1 MSASTT
7 SSSEPDSYVGT
18 LKITPSNYQKWVND
32 YLIHAKAKFGI
43 YADVFVTLKAPKY
56 DYAKQ
61 FKIEPTDPLLS
72 EYNKKSMDAMI
83 GYDQNKP
90 KMFGDLM
97 MHISPDSTTRVKAHA
112 DYKNANTNN
121 DVVTLW
127 KIITA
132 THITKPSTKATQV
145 QCELNA
151 FRDLKQG
158 TMGIEKYNEKFKF
171 QVEKLVEL
179 GGDPPETEIVTTYL
193 YSLSAIFVDVAKK
206 MLKDSAEY
214 PLPASLVQATNDI
227 AEWYHSET
235 AVNKMFGIAAPA
247 PPQKSDTALL
257 AGAKVEDQPG
267 PGKNAKRNKNHKKK
281 REAKGEGGEKAEEKS
296 AQTAG
301 KGKSHCEFC
310 KRGGYKHDNHNMA
323 DCKHFAS
330 YMKNSQDK
338 QGGKEKGQTVNSKL
352 AMEAPAAVDAQDTFD
367 WPEEVNVSGYM
378 ALSSAGGAATDALTV
393 VFDTGTTSLIVREKC
408 LLHDMKKLSR
418 PVRIKGVAGDL
429 YAYEM
434 GIMGPFG
441 PALYVPESP
450 VTLVNWIKMKERGFS
465 RKFDDAE
472 DAFIFERAG
481 IRYIFRLCT
490 DKSSKYHNLYIMTMP
505 RKGKAVA
512 EKHVMS
518 AAAQVVNHQIFTT
531 REIERAHQARRLHQ
545 HLDHI
550 SDHNLCALLN
560 AGGIMNCSTTA
571 VDVRNAAKI
580 LGPCVDCI
588 QGKMTEPTG
597 KPSVRPTCENPA
609 ELLFMDLFFVHD
621 GVSTKKAPHLLSVDG
636 RYGHIIVTKLASKHT
651 AALTVAIQDVINI
664 YRSLGHT
671 VKEIR
676 VDHEQTFLACKGV
689 VNGMGVQLSATAPGQ
704 HNSRAERP
712 IRTIRT
718 RFRAVLASLGYKLP
732 RILYPFLVM
741 SIVQSLNMTPNV
753 HTFPLTP
760 RELMTGHKIDA
771 ATTLRAKFGDFVIA
785 KTPNMGKDQDDLPT
799 GELGI
804 VVGRDPAGKG
814 NIKIYKLDTNTVV
827 TRAKFSPIAPSP
839 EHLNKINTVAGKD
852 MPVDN
857 TDIEDESG
865 DNTDAPSVRDL
876 LEGPTH
882 TTGVVPPVREDLH
895 VPAPEQET
903 PEQRAAAPP
912 APLQS
917 PHVPQG
923 VVQHALPVAPGAAQG
938 VGVSGAHNAP
948 LPHVAVE
955 QPPVAVAPAPLP
967 AVAIPA
973 EPPPPPAPSQRYIHP
988 LSPDRRSTR
997 RRTTWQEASE
1007 RKENYGLQVSV
1018 SRALKLYPDAAV
1030 QALGQEALQLI
1041 DMRALFPVHQ
1051 EDLSPNPARSIIPSI
1066 MFLKEKHKPD
1076 GAFDKLKAR
1085 MAGGGHVMNPA
1096 AMAHVEVSSP
1106 TVDPTSVFTMA
1117 AIAAHQ
1123 GLGCSVTDIK
1133 GAYLNA
1139 DLPDSMDV
1147 VMIVDRVTTAV
1158 LVALR
1163 PEYRKYVRSNG
1174 TMLTRVKKALYGL
1187 PQAGLLW
1194 YQHLKKTLEKA
1205 GYRATSADTC
1215 VFTKNTN
1222 RSKSIICVHVD
1233 DLFHAFSDARLD
1245 DELQRV
1251 LVDVYKEVNHT
1262 RGDKLDYL
1270 GMCIEFDRKA
1280 KSVSLK
1286 NPGYINDILSH
1297 YNISGTAA
1305 TPSTNNL
1312 LVNRENVERVDQ
1324 NMYASMVMKL
1334 MYVAKKTRIDILHA
1348 VTHLATRI
1356 TVCNADDYSKLIRVY
1371 KYLNGT
1377 RDKGIT
1383 LSPDSLA
1390 VVCYADASYATHCD
1404 AKSHSGAVLAL
1415 GTRKIAAVYVRSVKQ
1430 KLVSRSSTEA
1440 ELIALHDILP
1450 QVLWLRRLLADLGYP
1465 PSAPTVV
1472 YQDNKSTIILGN
1484 KGNANKGKT
1493 KHMEVRYFFLKE
1505 KIDDKSIVLEYLPTE
1520 AMLAD
1525 FYTKPLAFEI
1535 FVRLRDVIMGNEMK

>member
-1 MSASTT
+1 MGAAP
-7 SSSEPDSYVGT
+7 PD
-18 LKITPSNYQKWVND
+18 
-32 YLIHAKAKFGI
+32 
-43 YADVFVTLKAPKY
+43 
-56 DYAKQ
+56 
-61 FKIEPTDPLLS
+61 
-72 EYNKKSMDAMI
+72 
-83 GYDQNKP
+83 
-90 KMFGDLM
+90 
-97 MHISPDSTTRVKAHA
+97 
-112 DYKNANTNN
+112 
-121 DVVTLW
+121 
-127 KIITA
+127 
-132 THITKPSTKATQV
+132 
-145 QCELNA
+145 
-151 FRDLKQG
+151 
-158 TMGIEKYNEKFKF
+158 
-171 QVEKLVEL
+171 
-179 GGDPPETEIVTTYL
+179 TEVVTTYL
-193 YSLSAIFVDVAKK
+193 YSLSAVFMEVAKK
-206 MLKDSAEY
+206 MLKNSAEY
-214 PLPASLVQATNDI
+214 PLPTSLIQATNDI
-227 AEWYHSET
+227 FVWYTSEISI
-235 AVNKMFGIAAPA
+235 NKLFGITSAPA
-247 PPQKSDTALL
+247 SQQKSDTAML
-257 AGAKVEDQPG
+257 ASAKVEEQPA
-267 PGKNAKRNKNHKKK
+267 PGKNAKRNKKHKDK
-281 REAKGEGGEKAEEKS
+281 REGKGDGSSKSEEKKAAPS
-296 AQTAG
+296 AG
-301 KGKSHCEFC
+301 KLHCEFC
-310 KRGGYKHDNHNMA
+310 KRGGYKHDNHNMC

-330 YMKNSQDK
+330 YMKNAQDK
-338 QGGKEKGQTVNSKL
+338 QSKEKGQTVSSKL
-352 AMEAPAAVDAQDTFD
+352 AMEAPAAVDAQDSFA
-367 WPEEVNVSGYM
+367 WPDEVNVSGYM
-378 ALSSAGGAATDALTV
+378 ALTTADGAGTDALTV

-408 LLHDMKKLSR
+408 LLHDMKKLTK

-465 RKFDDAE
+465 RKFDDVL
-472 DAFIFERAG
+472 DAFIFERTG
-481 IRYIFRLCT
+481 NRYVFKLCT
-490 DKSSKYHNLYIMTMP
+490 DKTSKFYNLYIMTMP
-505 RKGKAVA
+505 RKGKAVVGRT
-512 EKHVMS
+512 VMS

-531 REIERAHQARRLHQ
+531 REIERAHLARRLHE

-560 AGGIMNCSTTA
+560 AGGIMNCSTTS

-580 LGPCVDCI
+580 LGPCVGCV
-588 QGKMTEPTG
+588 QGKMTESSG

-621 GVSTKKAPHLLSVDG
+621 GTSTKKAPHLLSVDG
-636 RYGHIIVTKLASKHT
+636 RYGHIIVTKMASKHT
-651 AALTVAIQDVINI
+651 AALTVAIQDVINL

-676 VDHEQTFLACKGV
+676 VDHEKNFLACKGV

-732 RILYPFLVM
+732 RVLFPLLVM
-741 SIVQSLNMTPNV
+741 SIAQSLNMTPNV

-760 RELMTGHKIDA
+760 RELMAGHKIDA

-785 KTPNMGKDQDDLPT
+785 KTPNMGKEQDDLPT
-799 GELGI
+799 GEVGI

-827 TRAKFSPIAPSP
+827 TRSKFDLIKPSP
-839 EHLNKINTVAGKD
+839 AHLQKINAIAGKD
-852 MPVDN
+852 TPVEN
-857 TDIEDESG
+857 TDIEDEAG
-865 DNTDAPSVRDL
+865 DTSDVPSVRDL
-876 LEGPTH
+876 LEGSADN
-882 TTGVVPPVREDLH
+882 TGVVPPVREDLQ
-895 VPAPEQET
+895 VPAPEEE
-903 PEQRAAAPP
+903 PPVQRAAAQP
-912 APLQS
+912 AP
-917 PHVPQG
+917 PPPPRAPQG
-923 VVQHALPVAPGAAQG
+923 VAQHALPVAPGAAQG
-938 VGVSGAHNAP
+938 VGVNGAHNAP
-948 LPHVAVE
+948 LPPVAVE
-955 QPPVAVAPAPLP
+955 QPPVVPVTAPEP

-973 EPPPPPAPSQRYIHP
+973 EPPPPPAASQRHIHP
-988 LSPDRRSTR
+988 LSPERRSSR
-997 RRTTWQEASE
+997 RTTTWQEASE

-1018 SRALKLYPDAAV
+1018 GRALQLYPDAAV

-1041 DMRALFPVHQ
+1041 DMRVLFPVHQ
-1051 EDLSPNPARSIIPSI
+1051 EELSPNPARSLIPSI

-1106 TVDPTSVFTMA
+1106 TVDPTSVFSVA
-1117 AIAAHQ
+1117 AIAAHE

-1139 DLPDSMDV
+1139 DLPESMDV

-1158 LVALR
+1158 LVTLR

-1194 YQHLKKTLEKA
+1194 YKHLKKTLEEA

-1215 VFTKNTN
+1215 VFTKNTS

-1233 DLFHAFSDARLD
+1233 DLFHAFSDARAD

-1251 LVDVYKEVNHT
+1251 LVDVYKEVNHV

-1270 GMCIEFDRKA
+1270 GMCIEFDRKS

-1286 NPGYINDILSH
+1286 SPGYIADILKH
-1297 YNISGTAA
+1297 YNISGTAT

-1312 LVNRENVERVDQ
+1312 LVNRDNVERVDQ

-1334 MYVAKKTRIDILHA
+1334 MYVAKKTRIDILHS
-1348 VTHLATRI
+1348 VTYLATRI
-1356 TVCNADDYSKLIRVY
+1356 TVCNADDLSKLMRVY

-1377 RDKGIT
+1377 RDKGVT
-1383 LSPDSLA
+1383 LAPDTLD
-1390 VVCYADASYATHCD
+1390 VICYADASYATHSD

-1415 GTRKIAAVYVRSVKQ
+1415 GRRSIASVYVRSVKQ

-1450 QVLWLRRLLADLGYP
+1450 QVLWLRRLMSDLGYP
-1465 PSAPTVV
+1465 PAAPSVV

-1484 KGNANKGKT
+1484 KGSANKGKT
-1493 KHMEVRYFFLKE
+1493 KHMDVRYFFLKD
-1505 KIDDKSIVLEYLPTE
+1505 KIDDKTIVLEYLPTDL
-1520 AMLAD
+1520 MLAD
-1525 FYTKPLAFEI
+1525 FYTKPLVGPI
-1535 FVRLRDVIMGNEMK
+1535 FTSLRDVIMGNDV